1 MNRYTADTFFNG
13 RIKVRQDKSGYRF
26 SIDAI
31 LLADF
36 VGARPKST
44 VVDLGTGCGIIPLM
58 LALRN
63 PEARFFGVE
72 IQPTLAELAE
82 KNVKDNLLEEK
93 IKIIHNDM
101 QSITNEMISGPVDLV
116 VSNPPYR
123 KVLSGRVNPC
133 LQRAVARHEIKI
145 NLKEL
150 LKTAERILRPSGR
163 FFTIYPAERSIDL
176 IAGMRETG
184 IEPKRIRSIHSA
196 QGTEARFILMEG
208 VKGGRSGVNI
218 EKPLII
224 YKNKVDY
231 TDEVE
236 KMFYP

>member
-1 MNRYTADTFFNG
+1 
-13 RIKVRQDKSGYRF
+13 
-26 SIDAI
+26 
-31 LLADF
+31 
-36 VGARPKST
+36 
-44 VVDLGTGCGIIPLM
+44 
-58 LALRN
+58 
-63 PEARFFGVE
+63 
-72 IQPTLAELAE
+72 
-82 KNVKDNLLEEK
+82 
-93 IKIIHNDM
+93 M